1 MEDTNGEGTSLVPA
15 GINELSLVRA
25 EQSLEQRVGE
35 KAIEQLRAE
44 LGITRPE
51 LKNLFF
57 LPRYFDVFYGLKA
70 TLEEIGASVTG
81 EACERHLAEIVT
93 QYIERVAKLRQRNG
107 IGAIVLGKNAHYH
120 LGKEELNTLRVK
132 ELSYEARLEQLRRV
146 IEIKCACGIA
156 AYPSAIA
163 YPSDYHRP
171 YKITTSSIQQQLEGL
186 VKEAS
191 SFVKNFS
198 LVPVSDSVQ
207 QEAWKAIIPVVVK
220 TSILWGAYSQEN
232 AIPFESSG
240 ASSSQSRTES
250 PMPQYTLLEPQYG
263 AVLADKFLMLI
274 ESFNG
279 DLGQLAARVAP
290 FVKKEGELPPDLQIQ
305 LALFNYLLRG
315 LYGENGATLSGSY
328 VTCLNTALNGISS
341 HLKSIFSFIGEFKL
355 KEFTILEVNSIIRNA
370 GFKVESHY
378 DGRATYY
385 SIATKPLNK

>member
-107 IGAIVLGKNAHYH
+107 IGAKVFGENAHYH
-120 LGKEELNTLRVK
+120 LGRRQLDSNKLRELANRA
-132 ELSYEARLEQLRRV
+132 YNEAFSEQLRRV
-146 IEIKCACGIA
+146 EEIRQTCFHQQPDLN
-156 AYPSAIA
+156 Y
-163 YPSDYHRP
+163 
-171 YKITTSSIQQQLEGL
+171 IQQRLEGL

-191 SFVKNFS
+191 SFIKNFS

-207 QEAWKAIIPVVVK
+207 QEAWKAIIPVVERMSV
-220 TSILWGAYSQEN
+220 LWGLYSEEKVRS
-232 AIPFESSG
+232 FESSG
-240 ASSSQSRTES
+240 ASLSQSRTES

-263 AVLADKFLMLI
+263 AVLAD
-274 ESFNG
+274 
-279 DLGQLAARVAP
+279 
-290 FVKKEGELPPDLQIQ
+290 
-305 LALFNYLLRG
+305 
-315 LYGENGATLSGSY
+315 
-328 VTCLNTALNGISS
+328 
-341 HLKSIFSFIGEFKL
+341 
-355 KEFTILEVNSIIRNA
+355 
-370 GFKVESHY
+370 
-378 DGRATYY
+378 
-385 SIATKPLNK
+385 